1 MLVIFSATL
10 FLLLLVQYS
19 NATLNQD
26 PLQHE
31 EQLPRLFNLVSNN
44 GTQNENVSLLG
55 NHSLAMEWTKR
66 KSLKTLLI
74 NEVAKFHEVEGQDD
88 YDDLDLTL
96 GNEVNPQPGDGNTDK
111 NITDKISNVL
121 IDVVLG
127 LGVPRMTLISD
138 DMNGNVTKN
147 NLLRDLQN
155 GGLSLSHYFFNS
167 TRDMKYVSE
176 TRFTK
181 WRTILV
187 TLLLQLYSRYEIP
200 CSRCGTMAQQAQK
213 TCLRDLC
220 AKILHGTNHSQDSSE

>member
-55 NHSLAMEWTKR
+55 NHSLAMEHWTKR

-88 YDDLDLTL
+88 YGEWSIFSQRTIFRDWFCGPDALKS
-96 GNEVNPQPGDGNTDK
+96 G
-111 NITDKISNVL
+111 KISL
-121 IDVVLG
+121 W
-127 LGVPRMTLISD
+127 
-138 DMNGNVTKN
+138 VT
-147 NLLRDLQN
+147 
-155 GGLSLSHYFFNS
+155 
-167 TRDMKYVSE
+167 
-176 TRFTK
+176 
-181 WRTILV
+181 
-187 TLLLQLYSRYEIP
+187 
-200 CSRCGTMAQQAQK
+200 
-213 TCLRDLC
+213 
-220 AKILHGTNHSQDSSE
+220 